1 MQLLLPLQATLQHT
15 STLDFPFHTISG
27 LINTF
32 FHAQTLLVLADTNIY
47 IFFASLLSGS
57 LTAAVCLLAFNIGIG
72 NTSFTLYLQ

>member
-32 FHAQTLLVLADTNIY
+32 FHAHTLLVLADTNIY
-47 IFFASLLSGS
+47 IFLCFII
-57 LTAAVCLLAFNIGIG
+57 VR
-72 NTSFTLYLQ
+72 